1 VNKRSGFHIMRKLI
15 VLIKPLTGH
24 LLLAVFLG
32 TLGHLCAIGIT
43 LGGGYGLT
51 LALQKLPDYKL
62 ILAVLPVIALLRG
75 IFRYGEQTCNHY
87 IAFKLLAHIRDK
99 VFAALRKLSPA
110 KLEGRDKGNLI
121 TLITADIELLE
132 VFYAHTVS
140 PVAIAIIVSTL
151 MALLIGSYSPLLA
164 LIAITAYII
173 VGIVIPYFVSR
184 SLKDTA
190 ENFRFKAG
198 ELSSYV
204 LESLRGIKESIQYQ
218 YGEER
223 QRGIAAYTEELSSVE
238 RKMKGRTA
246 SNMAIANTAILLS
259 DAVMVIAAINLYL
272 QGSLKFQGMVV
283 CILAFMSSFG
293 PVTALASLGSGLK
306 NTLAAGNRV
315 LDLLEEEPLIKDIKG
330 QEEITFK
337 GAGVEAVSFSYDG
350 EEVLRDISLTI
361 EENKITGITGKSG
374 SGKST
379 LLKLLMRFW
388 EVQKGSVTISG
399 KEIAAVNTD
408 NLRRL
413 ESYVT
418 QDTQLFRDSIL
429 NNIKLAKLDATR
441 EEVEEACK
449 RASVHEFIMK
459 LPKDYNTQVGE
470 LGDTLSGGEKQR
482 LGLARAF
489 LHNAPLMLLDE
500 PTSNLDSLNEA
511 VILKSLLTESDGRTV
526 VLVSHREST
535 MKIAD
540 KIYSIA
546 NGRSS

>member
-1 VNKRSGFHIMRKLI
+1 MNKRSGFHIMRKLI

-151 MALLIGSYSPLLA
+151 MTLLIGSYSPLLA

-173 VGIVIPYFVSR
+173 VGVLIPYFVSR

-283 CILAFMSSFG
+283 CILALMSSFG

-429 NNIKLAKLDATR
+429 NNIKLAKLDATS

-459 LPKDYNTQVGE
+459 LPKGYDTQVGE

-511 VILKSLLTESDGRTV
+511 VILKSLLTESEGRTV

>member
-1 VNKRSGFHIMRKLI
+1 MNKRSGFHIMGKLI

-51 LALQKLPDYKL
+51 LAVQKASDYKL
-62 ILAVLPVIALLRG
+62 VLAILPVIALLRG

-140 PVAIAIIVSTL
+140 PVAIAITVSTL

-173 VGIVIPYFVSR
+173 VGVAIPYFISR

-190 ENFRFKAG
+190 ENFRLKAG

-218 YGEER
+218 SGEER
-223 QRGIAAYTEELSSVE
+223 KKGIATYTEELSSVE

-259 DAVMVIAAINLYL
+259 DAVMVVTAISLY
-272 QGSLKFQGMVV
+272 QQDSLNFQGMIV

-293 PVTALASLGSGLK
+293 PVTALANLGSGLK

-315 LDLLEEEPLIKDIKG
+315 LDLLEEEPLVKDING
-330 QEEITFK
+330 QEDISFK
-337 GAGVEAVSFSYDG
+337 GAGAEAVSFSYDG
-350 EEVLRDISLTI
+350 EVVLKDISLTI
-361 EENKITGITGKSG
+361 EEKKITGITGKSG

-388 EVQKGSVTISG
+388 EVQGGSVTISG
-399 KEIAAVNTD
+399 KEIAAINTD

-418 QDTQLFRDSIL
+418 QDTQRFRDSIL

-441 EEVEEACK
+441 EEVEAACR
-449 RASVHEFIMK
+449 RASVHDFIMK
-459 LPKDYNTQVGE
+459 LPKGYDTQVGE

-482 LGLARAF
+482 IGLARAF

-511 VILKSLLTESDGRTV
+511 VILKSLLTESEGRTV

-535 MKIAD
+535 MKVAD